1 MVNTTIARSG
11 QETTTEEPAQLA
23 VDDEARR
30 TVLREALRLG
40 WWRPSSSIAST
51 SPRNWQL
58 LWCITQSG
66 GAGASNA

>member
-30 TVLREALRLG
+30 TVLREALRRYRCELMDLDE
-40 WWRPSSSIAST
+40 RE
-51 SPRNWQL
+51 L
-58 LWCITQSG
+58 LWDRIVRLRYQLRL
-66 GAGASNA
+66 A